1 MRHADSSG
9 LKASQ
14 AAGSDDDY
22 FAGMM
27 RRIADGDQAAFAEV
41 FQRTS
46 AKLFGLCLRILP
58 TRGEAED
65 ALQDVYLTVWRRAAA
80 FDRSRGAAWPWLI
93 TITRNCAIDRLRAT
107 RPAIQASLDDASM
120 IPDPMP
126 LASDMLL
133 KREQEQRLA
142 ECLGQLDER
151 DAHLIRTAFL
161 KGATYPELAQR
172 LGYPLGTVKSRIR
185 RALLRLRD
193 CL

>member
-1 MRHADSSG
+1 
-9 LKASQ
+9 
-14 AAGSDDDY
+14 
-22 FAGMM
+22 MM

-65 ALQDVYLTVWRRAAA
+65 ALQDVYVTVWRRAAA

-107 RPAIQASLDDASM
+107 RPAIRVSLDDASM